1 MNKEQAL
8 EVLVNLAY
16 QAEIPKGFTGVEA
29 SKYLNQINEA
39 KTVLESAL
47 KGSKAESK

>member
-8 EVLVNLAY
+8 ELLVNLAY
-16 QAEIPKGFTGVEA
+16 GAELPKGLNGVDA

-39 KTVLESAL
+39 KTVIESVL
-47 KGSKAESK
+47 KPYKVESK

>member
-8 EVLVNLAY
+8 ELLVNLAY
-16 QAEIPKGFTGVEA
+16 LADLPKGLTGVDA

-39 KTVLESAL
+39 KTIIESIL
-47 KGSKAESK
+47 KE

>member
-8 EVLVNLAY
+8 ELLVNLAY
-16 QAEIPKGFTGVEA
+16 SAELPKALTGVDA

-39 KTVLESAL
+39 KTIIESIL
-47 KGSKAESK
+47 KEIKK